1 MADYN
6 FEVPRARARDIF
18 RFFVEV
24 SRLIGAPS
32 FSITE
37 IGAASAVTVALTD
50 GVEIGGNDLSTS
62 QLFCIFQA
70 SVSVQNITLSLTR
83 PPAEKDALSDKIHF
97 SNNEPEKRF
106 SAEKVRRINELI
118 SETFLPGWEPAV
130 GLFHNQKAFETLM
143 KSHQTLLGRLQSTT
157 VSITEQLA
165 AARLALETEFAE
177 RHSALKAEMEGR
189 QAKLD
194 EAAAQLQEEAAK
206 REEALAQRTRELDD
220 RDHIHARRKL
230 REDITKGIEAR
241 LASAIVPMRTSVIGW
256 VVFGISVGVAGFLG
270 WVSVASLVE
279 YVAIVQAAA
288 AKSLDPVSDFTIQ
301 QGWFLLGRGAITGA
315 LSVAF
320 LVYAIT
326 WLKSIYHAD
335 VRAQR
340 ELERYSIDLN
350 RASWAVETIMEA
362 KKDGGNIPDILVA
375 GVSRNLFDG
384 GAGKDH
390 SGSQT
395 DGLGSLLRASA
406 KAKITTNGAEFEV
419 NSRGANRL
427 ARELDGET

>member
-1 MADYN
+1 MADYT
-6 FEVPRARARDIF
+6 FDVPRARTRDIF

-24 SRLIGAPS
+24 GRLMGAPS

-37 IGAASAVTVALTD
+37 IGAPGATTVALSDDT
-50 GVEIGGNDLSTS
+50 GLTENGFSTS
-62 QLFCIFQA
+62 QLFSVFQA
-70 SVSVQNITLSLTR
+70 SVGVQNISLSLSR
-83 PPAEKDALSDKIHF
+83 PASEKDALSDRIHF
-97 SNNEPEKRF
+97 SNNESVKSF
-106 SAEKVRRINELI
+106 SIEKVRRINELV
-118 SETFLPGWEPAV
+118 SETFLPGWEPV
-130 GLFHNQKAFETLM
+130 IGLFHNQKAFTNLM
-143 KSHQTLLGRLQSTT
+143 KSHQTLLGQLQSTT
-157 VSITEQLA
+157 VGITEQLT

-177 RHSALKAEMEGR
+177 RRSLLESEMLSR
-189 QAKLD
+189 SNKLD
-194 EAAAQLQEEAAK
+194 EASAQLQHEIAH
-206 REEALAQRTRELDD
+206 REEALLQRTKELDD

-230 REDITKGIEAR
+230 REDITKGIETR
-241 LASAIVPMRTSVIGW
+241 LANAIVPMRTSLIGW
-256 VVFGISVGVAGFLG
+256 VVFAISLGVAGFLG
-270 WVSVASLVE
+270 WVSVTSLVE
-279 YVAIVQAAA
+279 YVAIAQAAA
-288 AKSLDPVSDFTIQ
+288 IKSLNPVSEFTIQ

-362 KKDGGNIPDILVA
+362 KKDGGTIPDILVA

-384 GAGKDH
+384 GAGKE
-390 SGSQT
+390 SSAQS

-406 KAKITTNGAEFEV
+406 KARISTNGAEFEI

-427 ARELDGET
+427 AKELEGEV

>member
-1 MADYN
+1 MGDYT
-6 FEVPRARARDIF
+6 FDVPRARTRDVY

-24 SRLIGAPS
+24 GRLIGAPS
-32 FSITE
+32 FSLTE
-37 IGAASAVTVALTD
+37 VGAHGATTISLAEDATPESNGLSSA
-50 GVEIGGNDLSTS
+50 
-62 QLFCIFQA
+62 QLYSVYQA
-70 SVSVQNITLSLTR
+70 SIGHQNFSLTLNR
-83 PPAEKDALSDKIHF
+83 LPVDKDALFDRIQVV
-97 SNNEPEKRF
+97 NNEGEKRF
-106 SAEKVRRINELI
+106 AAEKVRRINELI
-118 SETFLPGWEPAV
+118 NETFQPGWEPSAS
-130 GLFHNQKAFETLM
+130 LFRNPKAFSELI
-143 KSHQTLLGRLQSTT
+143 KSHQLLLGQLQSTT
-157 VSITEQLA
+157 VAMTEQLA
-165 AARLALETEFAE
+165 GARVAMETEFAE
-177 RHSALKAEMEGR
+177 RRSALEAEMQAR

-194 EAAAQLQEEAAK
+194 EAAAQLQRDVGQ
-206 REEALAQRTRELDD
+206 REESLLQRAKELDD

-256 VVFGISVGVAGFLG
+256 VVFVISLGVAGFLG

-288 AKSLDPVSDFTIQ
+288 VKSLNPVSDFTIQ
-301 QGWFLLGRGAITGA
+301 QGWFLLGRGAVTGA

-375 GVSRNLFDG
+375 GVSRNLFDSG
-384 GAGKDH
+384 PGKDAGSH
-390 SGSQT
+390 S

-406 KAKITTNGAEFEV
+406 RAKITTSGAEFEV
-419 NSRGANRL
+419 NSRGANKL
-427 ARELDGET
+427 AKELEGEN